1 MSANPNTP
9 PSYHNIFS
17 YFNFVS
23 RNFLIKNIYTMET
36 HNDTLNVLTN
46 TSQALTESWTKGSAS
61 GALAGDWSTYP
72 IDNDAQNFVNF
83 VFGEN
88 NYDGDTNAKPPHGQ
102 PMTKYPISDYSVSVV
117 QYLMGLVAKYYNSD
131 PMKDSAAA
139 ISSAVNSMVSIV
151 NSQSTNEQQL
161 GQNEVK
167 TEGSVVQGDTST
179 QQTIA
184 NMADSFQG
192 VFANLS
198 SLVQQM
204 YS

>member
-23 RNFLIKNIYTMET
+23 RNFLLKNIYTMET

-46 TSQALTESWTKGSAS
+46 TSQALTESWTTGSAS
-61 GALAGDWSTYP
+61 GTLALDWSNFP
-72 IDNDAQNFVNF
+72 ITDGNAQNFVDF
-83 VFGEN
+83 VNGTG
-88 NYDGDTNAKPPHGQ
+88 NYDGTGGPHGQ
-102 PMTKYPISDYSVSVV
+102 QMTKYPVSDFSIAVGA
-117 QYLMGLVAKYYNSD
+117 QLMALVAKYYNSD

-139 ISSAVNSMVSIV
+139 INSAVNSMNSII
-151 NSQSTNEQQL
+151 NSQATYEQQP
-161 GQNEVK
+161 GQNAVK
-167 TEGSVVQGDTST
+167 TEGSVIQGDTST

-184 NMADSFQG
+184 NIADSFQG